1 MKFTLLV
8 AVFLFVAIAHS
19 VYGAPEPANTKYTTK
34 YDNINLDE
42 ILNSSRLLDNYCK
55 CLLDLGRC
63 TPEGKELKSE
73 YNSFLYFWIIPS
85 VVIVRPFQED
95 IVTFSMVRYSLSFI
109 LTKDTMD
116 SQEIKRCSAISDVR
130 LDLFEIQLD

>member
-19 VYGAPEPANTKYTTK
+19 VYGAPEPANSKYTTK

-63 TPEGKELKSE
+63 TPEGKELKKNLIDALQTGCSKCSE
-73 YNSFLYFWIIPS
+73 KQRKETPRVLKHLREHKNADCFKP
-85 VVIVRPFQED
+85 
-95 IVTFSMVRYSLSFI
+95 
-109 LTKDTMD
+109 LTAKYDPKD
-116 SQEIKRCSAISDVR
+116 EYKNK
-130 LDLFEIQLD
+130 FEKELEKNL